1 MGNSEIIVSCE
12 SFHADRRK
20 NKTIT
25 KDKKKTKKN
34 PKTTSKQKQGD
45 STTALL
51 NSTPRNAVPL
61 NSGLL

>member
-1 MGNSEIIVSCE
+1 MGNSEIIVLCE

-25 KDKKKTKKN
+25 KDKK
-34 PKTTSKQKQGD
+34 KTTSKQKQGD